1 MTSKEQNIA
10 RVFKQ
15 LVYILEENSFTLYYD
30 KRFPNLQ
37 PQLDKDHDYLYH
49 HFLDNPHHPL
59 VYLSFKNNELDYQ
72 IDYRDTFTHT
82 LHYSK
87 YKGTAPRNPYTSP
100 METILNPYQT
110 YTEESA
116 KELATAIFKELMDRP
131 THPLTSNDVL
141 LTKYRTFTALT
152 K

>member
-1 MTSKEQNIA
+1 MSKEQNAA

-15 LVYILEENSFTLYYD
+15 LVHILEENGFTLYYD

-37 PQLDKDHDYLYH
+37 PQLDENHDYLYH
-49 HFLDNPHHPL
+49 HFLDDPYSPL
-59 VYLSFKNNELDYQ
+59 VYLSFKNNEFDVN
-72 IDYRDTFTHT
+72 IEYRDTFTHT

-100 METILNPYQT
+100 METVLNPYQT
-110 YTEESA
+110 YTENEA
-116 KELATAIFKELMDRP
+116 KELATAIFKELIDRP

-141 LTKYRTFTALT
+141 LTKHRTFTSLT